1 MLNLFDFNKQA
12 YKISGLSKKYRGNKE
27 RAVNNISLAI
37 ERGEVYGLL
46 GPNGAGKTTTVS
58 ILCGLLKQS
67 EGNVEFFGVNVDG
80 HLAEIKKVIGV
91 VPQELA
97 LYSSLTARENLRFF
111 GNMYGLGGKYLEKRI
126 DECLELLGLDKY
138 ADRRISTFSG
148 GMKRRTNLIAAVLH
162 NPEVLILDEP
172 TVGID
177 VQSRN
182 VILEY
187 LRDINERGATII
199 YTTHYLEE
207 AENLCSR
214 ITILDKGK
222 ILAEGDPGKLTGDG
236 SEFKRLEDF
245 FLDLTGKELRD

>member
-1 MLNLFDFNKQA
+1 MFDFNKQA
-12 YKISGLSKKYRGNKE
+12 YKISELTKKYEGSKE
-27 RAVNNISLAI
+27 PAINNISFAI
-37 ERGEVYGLL
+37 ESGERYGLL
-46 GPNGAGKTTTVS
+46 GPNGAGKTTTISV
-58 ILCGLLKQS
+58 LCGLLKQS
-67 EGNVEFFGVNVDG
+67 KGSVEFFGVNIEK

-91 VPQELA
+91 VPQDLA

-111 GNMYGLGGKYLEKRI
+111 GNMYGFRGKYLEKRI
-126 DECLELLGLDKY
+126 DECLELLGLEKN
-138 ADRRISTFSG
+138 ADRKISTFSG

-162 NPEVLILDEP
+162 KPRVLILDEP

-187 LRDINERGATII
+187 LMDTGNRDTTII

-214 ITILDKGK
+214 IAIMDNGRILT
-222 ILAEGDPGKLTGDG
+222 EGTPGDLLGDG
-236 SEFKRLEDF
+236 SKFNRLEDF
-245 FLDLTGKELRD
+245 FLNLTGKELRD